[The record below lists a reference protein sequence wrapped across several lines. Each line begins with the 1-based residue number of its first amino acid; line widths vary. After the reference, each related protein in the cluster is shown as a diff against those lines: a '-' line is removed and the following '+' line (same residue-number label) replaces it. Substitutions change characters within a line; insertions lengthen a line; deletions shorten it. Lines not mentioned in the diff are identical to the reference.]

1 MQSLYSDFSV
11 STAVTDLLVFSRV
24 CFSTTCSTLSG
35 FGLAL
40 NQAFYCIRRSHPTF
54 ACVNLSTSS
63 WFGSSL
69 LYTNDLT
76 VIRTVQFSQVSLLHL
91 FSADLTMNLSS
102 DIASEFSTE
111 LVIELCI
118 FFKVH
123 FIYLLYIKIKKK
135 SNLNFYSLCHSSLS
149 A

>member
-11 STAVTDLLVFSRV
+11 STADTDLLVFSRV
-24 CFSTTCSTLSG
+24 CLSTTCSTLSG
-35 FGLAL
+35 FGPAL
-40 NQAFYCIRRSHPTF
+40 NQAFYYIRRSHPTF

-69 LYTNDLT
+69 LYTNDLA
-76 VIRTVQFSQVSLLHL
+76 VIRTVQFSQVSLFHL

-111 LVIELCI
+111 LVISFVYI
-118 FFKVH
+118 FQGTLTFLYV
-123 FIYLLYIKIKKK
+123 FIIHQ
-135 SNLNFYSLCHSSLS
+135 N
-149 A
+149 